1 MSELIQS
8 IRNLFKPAKPIQ
20 PGIYHFQAPPDDP
33 RNYRLHLRVE
43 ADGRGVLIINAATVL
58 HLNHTAAE
66 YAYYL
71 IRNLSADQ
79 VVQEMAG
86 RYNVDPMEVRK
97 HYQDFT
103 DRIMTLINTPDLDPV
118 TFLDFE
124 RHEPFSGAISAPYR
138 LDCALTY
145 RLPGEVQEGAAP
157 VERVT
162 KELSTQEWN
171 AILDKAYQVGIP
183 HVVFTGG
190 EPTLRDDL
198 PALIQH
204 AEDLGMVSGLLSDGL
219 RLADGDYLN
228 QLLQTGLDHLMMMLE
243 PDDERA
249 WTALENALAA
259 DLFVAL
265 HLTLGPENQAE
276 IPELLKR
283 LAEKGVHAIS
293 LTTSDPALQDDLHK
307 NRERVADLGMELVWN
322 LPVPYSRYNPVSL
335 EVQEENGAQ
344 GAGKA
349 WLYVEP
355 DGDVLPAQGI
365 KTAGGQPAV
374 LGNFLTDPWEKIWNK

>member
-1 MSELIQS
+1 MSDIIRS
-8 IRNLFKPAKPIQ
+8 IRNLFKPAKPIT
-20 PGIYHFQAPPDDP
+20 PGIYQFQAPPEDP
-33 RNYRLHLRVE
+33 RNYRLHLRIE
-43 ADGRGVLIINAATVL
+43 EDGRGVLIINAATVL

-71 IRNLSADQ
+71 IQNLSAGQ

-86 RYNVDPMEVRK
+86 RYNVDPMEVRT

-103 DRIMTLINTPDLDPV
+103 ERIMTLINTPDLDPV

-145 RLPGEVQEGAAP
+145 RLPGTEPEGAAP
-157 VERVT
+157 MERVT

-183 HVVFTGG
+183 HAVFTGG

-198 PALIQH
+198 PELIQH

-228 QLLQTGLDHLMMMLE
+228 QLLQTGLDHLMVVLQPVE
-243 PDDERA
+243 EGA
-249 WTALENALAA
+249 WQALDNALAA
-259 DLFVAL
+259 DLFVAV
-265 HLTLGPENQAE
+265 HLTLGQANQAE
-276 IPELLKR
+276 IPDLLKR

-293 LTTSDPALQDDLHK
+293 LTTSDPAMQDDLQK

-335 EVQEENGAQ
+335 EVQEEDGAE

-365 KTAGGQPAV
+365 NQV
-374 LGNFLTDPWEKIWNK
+374 LGNFLNDPWEKIWKES

>member
-1 MSELIQS
+1 MSDLIQS
-8 IRNLFKPAKPIQ
+8 LRNLFKPAKPIA
-20 PGIYHFQAPPDDP
+20 PGTYQFQAPPEDP
-33 RNYRLHLRVE
+33 RNYRLHLRIE
-43 ADGRGVLIINAATVL
+43 ADGHGVLIVNATTVL

-71 IRNLSADQ
+71 IQNLNAGQ

-97 HYQDFT
+97 HYQDFI

-124 RHEPFSGAISAPYR
+124 RREPFSGTISAPYR

-145 RLPGEVQEGAAP
+145 RLPGEEQEGAAP

-183 HVVFTGG
+183 HAVFTGG

-228 QLLQTGLDHLMMMLE
+228 QLLQTGLDHLMMVLQ
-243 PDDERA
+243 PDEKSA
-249 WTALENALAA
+249 WQALDNALAA
-259 DLFVAL
+259 DLFVAV
-265 HLTLGPENQAE
+265 HLTLSQENQAE
-276 IPELLKR
+276 ITGLLQQ
-283 LAEKGVHAIS
+283 LADKGVHAIS
-293 LTTSDPALQDDLHK
+293 LTTSDPALQEALHK
-307 NRERVADLGMELVWN
+307 YRERVADLGMELVWN
-322 LPVPYSRYNPVSL
+322 LPVPYSSNNPVTL
-335 EVQEENGAQ
+335 EVQEEDGAE

-365 KTAGGQPAV
+365 NQV
-374 LGNFLTDPWEKIWNK
+374 LGNFLNDPWEKIWKVS

>member
-1 MSELIQS
+1 MSDIIHS
-8 IRNLFKPAKPIQ
+8 IRNLFQPAKPIA
-20 PGIYHFQAPPDDP
+20 PGIYHFQAPPDDA
-33 RNYRLHLRVE
+33 RNYRLHLRIE
-43 ADGRGVLIINAATVL
+43 ADGSGVLIVNAATVL

-71 IRNLSADQ
+71 IQNLSASQ

-86 RYNVDPMEVRK
+86 RYHVDPMEVRQ
-97 HYQDFT
+97 HYQDFAE
-103 DRIMTLINTPDLDPV
+103 RIMSLINTPDLDPV

-138 LDCALTY
+138 LDCAVTY
-145 RLPGEVQEGAAP
+145 RLPGEQPEGAAP

-162 KELSTQEWN
+162 KELTTQEWN

-204 AEDLGMVSGLLSDGL
+204 AEELGMVSGLLSDGL

-228 QLLQTGLDHLMMMLE
+228 QLLQTGLDHLMMVLLPGE
-243 PDDERA
+243 ERA
-249 WTALENALAA
+249 WQALDNALAA
-259 DLFVAL
+259 DLFVAV
-265 HLTLGPENQAE
+265 HLTLGPDNQAE
-276 IPELLKR
+276 IPGLLKR
-283 LAEKGVHAIS
+283 LADKGVHAIS
-293 LTTSDPALQDDLHK
+293 LSASDPALHDELHK

-335 EVQEENGAQ
+335 EAQEDDGAE

-365 KTAGGQPAV
+365 NAAGGQPAI
-374 LGNFLTDPWEKIWNK
+374 LGNFLNDPWEKIWKK

>member
-1 MSELIQS
+1 MSDIIRS
-8 IRNLFKPAKPIQ
+8 IRNLFKPANPIP

-71 IRNLSADQ
+71 ILNLSAEQ

-86 RYNVDPMEVRK
+86 RYHVEADEVRRD
-97 HYQDFT
+97 YQDFSA
-103 DRIMTLINTPDLDPV
+103 RILTLINTPDLDPV

-145 RLPGEVQEGAAP
+145 QLPAGEQEEAAP
-157 VERVT
+157 VERVS

-183 HVVFTGG
+183 HAVFTGG

-228 QLLQTGLDHLMMMLE
+228 QLLQTGLDHLMILLE
-243 PDDERA
+243 PEDERA
-249 WTALENALAA
+249 WTALDNALAA
-259 DLFVAL
+259 DLFVAV
-265 HLTLGPENQAE
+265 HLTLSQESQAE
-276 IPELLKR
+276 MAGLLKR
-283 LAEKGVHAIS
+283 LADKGVHAIS

-307 NRERVADLGMELVWN
+307 HRERVADLGMELVWN

-335 EVQEENGAQ
+335 EAQEEDGAE

-365 KTAGGQPAV
+365 NQV
-374 LGNFLTDPWEKIWNK
+374 LGNFLNDPWEKIWKTS

>member
-1 MSELIQS
+1 MSDIIQS
-8 IRNLFKPAKPIQ
+8 IRNLFKPVKTIP
-20 PGIYHFQAPPDDP
+20 PGIYHFQAPPNDP

-43 ADGRGVLIINAATVL
+43 EDGRGVLIVNAATVL

-71 IRNLSADQ
+71 IQNLTVGQ

-86 RYNVDPMEVRK
+86 RYNVDAMEVRK

-103 DRIMTLINTPDLDPV
+103 ERIMTLINTPDLDPV
-118 TFLDFE
+118 TFLDFD

-138 LDCALTY
+138 IDCAITY
-145 RLPGEVQEGAAP
+145 RLSGQGQEGAAP

-162 KELSTQEWN
+162 NELSTQEWMT
-171 AILDKAYQVGIP
+171 ILDKAYQVGIP

-204 AEDLGMVSGLLSDGL
+204 AEDIEMVSGLLSDGL

-228 QLLQTGLDHLMMMLE
+228 QLLQTGLDHLMMVLQPTE
-243 PDDERA
+243 QVA
-249 WTALENALAA
+249 WQALDNAMAA
-259 DLFVAL
+259 DLFVAV
-265 HLTLGPENQAE
+265 HLTLNQDNQAE

-283 LAEKGVHAIS
+283 LAQKGVHAIS
-293 LTTSDPALQDDLHK
+293 LSTSDPELQETLKQD
-307 NRERVADLGMELVWN
+307 REQVADLGMELVWN

-335 EVQEENGAQ
+335 EAQEEDGAE

-365 KTAGGQPAV
+365 NQV
-374 LGNFLTDPWEKIWNK
+374 LGNFLHDPWEKIWKS

>member
-1 MSELIQS
+1 MSDIIRS
-8 IRNLFKPAKPIQ
+8 FRNLLKPAKPIA

-43 ADGRGVLIINAATVL
+43 ADGSGVLIINAATVL

-71 IRNLSADQ
+71 IKNLSVDQ
-79 VVQEMAG
+79 VVHEMAG
-86 RYNVDPMEVRK
+86 RYHAEADEVRK
-97 HYQDFT
+97 DYEDFSA
-103 DRIMTLINTPDLDPV
+103 RILTLINTPDLDPV

-138 LDCALTY
+138 LDCAITY
-145 RLPGEVQEGAAP
+145 RLPGVVQEGAAP
-157 VERVT
+157 VERVK

-171 AILDKAYQVGIP
+171 TILDKAYQAGIP

-204 AEDLGMVSGLLSDGL
+204 AEELGMVSGLLSDGL
-219 RLADGDYLN
+219 RLADGETLN
-228 QLLQTGLDHLMMMLE
+228 QLLLTGLDHLMIVLQPGE
-243 PDDERA
+243 PRA
-249 WTALENALAA
+249 WQALDNALAA
-259 DLFVAL
+259 DLFVAV
-265 HLTLGPENQAE
+265 HLTLSQENQAE
-276 IPELLKR
+276 IPGLLQR

-293 LTTSDPALQDDLHK
+293 LTTSDPALQDELHK

-322 LPVPYSRYNPVSL
+322 LPVPYSTNNPVSL
-335 EVQEENGAQ
+335 EVQENDGAE

-365 KTAGGQPAV
+365 NQV
-374 LGNFLTDPWEKIWNK
+374 LGNFLNDPWEKIWKKS